1 MTPIIDKP
9 FIDKKFFTVKN
20 VCFIIMSVLSLAS
33 AWGALS
39 HRIEKN
45 EAINKLQDNEFKK
58 IETKLDKKVYNSD
71 QLTYRLN
78 SGQTKIINEQKSL
91 LKELSALIHEQEKD
105 NVRESA
111 KTDYILAIVKELKEA
126 KK

>member
-1 MTPIIDKP
+1 MPNPSETPLTDKRV
-9 FIDKKFFTVKN
+9 FTVKN
-20 VCFIIMSVLSLAS
+20 VGFVILSVFSCAS

-39 HRIEKN
+39 HRIDRN
-45 EAINKLQDNEFKK
+45 EAVNKLQDNELKK

-78 SGQTKIINEQKSL
+78 SGQTKIIE
-91 LKELSALIHEQEKD
+91 ELSELIKDHSKMIHEQEKN

-111 KTDYILAIVKELKEA
+111 KTDYMLVLLKELKEA
-126 KK
+126 KR

>member
-1 MTPIIDKP
+1 MPNPTDTSLT
-9 FIDKKFFTVKN
+9 DKKVFTVKN
-20 VCFIIMSVLSLAS
+20 VGFVILSVFSCAS

-39 HRIEKN
+39 HRIDRNNAVN
-45 EAINKLQDNEFKK
+45 ELQDNELKK

-78 SGQTKIINEQKSL
+78 SGQTKIIG
-91 LKELSALIHEQEKD
+91 ELSELIKEHSKMIHEQEKN

-111 KTDYILAIVKELKEA
+111 KTDYMLVLLKELKAE